1 MASAAAP
8 APTSNEISI
17 SYDDVAEHLRD
28 LRASVSKLRVAHL
41 QYPALASLPLAFI
54 WALTRGRPFGATYTR
69 TLALTTAVAAGLVIE
84 ESFLGHIVERKA
96 REYLP
101 IAELEDLTK
110 GHVSMIAACAG
121 ATSGA
126 ILGKQA
132 LRSVFTHSM
141 TAIAL
146 SPAVVYAKREFV
158 SRQAASEEMR

>member
-1 MASAAAP
+1 
-8 APTSNEISI
+8 
-17 SYDDVAEHLRD
+17 VEHLKD

-54 WALTRGRPFGATYTR
+54 WAVSRGRPFGATYTR

-84 ESFLGHIVERKA
+84 ESFLGHVVERKA

-110 GHVSMIAACAG
+110 GHVSVAAACVG

-146 SPAVVYAKREFV
+146 SPAVVYANREYFGEYIKYFGDFFTLPPPE
-158 SRQAASEEMR
+158 QMR